1 VSTGLHIES
10 ISPAEGSVAGGTL
23 VTLEVL
29 STWSEAED
37 EPGFGTFSTCRFDSH
52 TVVDALYSPA
62 SDGSGAQLR
71 CHAPPADE
79 PRRVTVEVSL
89 DGHEYSTNA
98 MRFKYLPLAPMDGA
112 LGLDST
118 NSTAASRHL
127 TGVEAESPVEKEMRS
142 PVTRTAGD
150 DSFGG
155 MSAGVSMGVGHSEFS
170 GPFDTS
176 DVSEEELKSRR
187 EYALRHNAEGPFRI
201 GVDRKDHL
209 ESEHAYHVR
218 PTSRPSSAASASP
231 WDFPAHGVLSTDV
244 LTSGYDGCRRDTG
257 TPISYHRC

>member
-1 VSTGLHIES
+1 M
-10 ISPAEGSVAGGTL
+10 AGGTL

-37 EPGFGTFSTCRFDSH
+37 EPGFGTFSTCRFGGH
-52 TVVDALYSPA
+52 TVVDARYKPA
-62 SDGSGAQLR
+62 SGGSGAQLR

-79 PRRVTVEVSL
+79 PGRVTVEVSL

-98 MRFKYLPLAPMDGA
+98 VRFKYLPLAPMDG
-112 LGLDST
+112 GLAHNST
-118 NSTAASRHL
+118 NSTAGSRHL
-127 TGVEAESPVEKEMRS
+127 TGVGAESLMEKMQS

-150 DSFGG
+150 DSFGE
-155 MSAGVSMGVGHSEFS
+155 MSAGVSMGVGHGEFS

-218 PTSRPSSAASASP
+218 PTTLASA
-231 WDFPAHGVLSTDV
+231 
-244 LTSGYDGCRRDTG
+244 
-257 TPISYHRC
+257 IS

>member
-37 EPGFGTFSTCRFDSH
+37 EPAFGTFSTCRFDSL

-62 SDGSGAQLR
+62 SYGAGAQLR

-89 DGHEYSTNA
+89 DGHQYSTNA
-98 MRFKYLPLAPMDGA
+98 VRFKYLPLAPLDGG
-112 LGLDST
+112 LGHAST
-118 NSTAASRHL
+118 NSTAGSRHL
-127 TGVEAESPVEKEMRS
+127 TGVEAESVVEKEMR
-142 PVTRTAGD
+142 
-150 DSFGG
+150 
-155 MSAGVSMGVGHSEFS
+155 MSAGVSMGVGHGEFS

-176 DVSEEELKSRR
+176 EVSEKELKSRR
-187 EYALRHNAEGPFRI
+187 DYALRHNAEGPFRI

-218 PTSRPSSAASASP
+218 PAPPDLPPQRQLT
-231 WDFPAHGVLSTDV
+231 WDFPGVLSTDV
-244 LTSGYDGCRRDTG
+244 LTSGHDGCRRDTA
-257 TPISYHRC
+257 TPISFHRC